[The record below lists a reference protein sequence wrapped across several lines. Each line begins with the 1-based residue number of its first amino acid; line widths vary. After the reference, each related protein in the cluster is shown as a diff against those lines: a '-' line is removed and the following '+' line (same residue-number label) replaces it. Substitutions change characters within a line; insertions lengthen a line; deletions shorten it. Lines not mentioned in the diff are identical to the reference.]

1 VRDLSSAHRA
11 NDLGEMGHKSV
22 LLIKRVNVFASV
34 LIKEIGL
41 QFFSSDK
48 SPFFGSRHIQ
58 VVISG
63 AKDEGYNLKYNN
75 KRIDSK
81 WNQLS

>member
-1 VRDLSSAHRA
+1 MRKLKKPDAQKIK
-11 NDLGEMGHKSV
+11 LG
-22 LLIKRVNVFASV
+22 
-34 LIKEIGL
+34 
-41 QFFSSDK
+41 
-48 SPFFGSRHIQ
+48 
-58 VVISG
+58 VISG

>member
-1 VRDLSSAHRA
+1 MYVYAF
-11 NDLGEMGHKSV
+11 
-22 LLIKRVNVFASV
+22 IK
-34 LIKEIGL
+34 
-41 QFFSSDK
+41 D
-48 SPFFGSRHIQ
+48 
-58 VVISG
+58 VISG

>member
-1 VRDLSSAHRA
+1 MQYVRAIA
-11 NDLGEMGHKSV
+11 QYY
-22 LLIKRVNVFASV
+22 LIWLNLKIDGVIA
-34 LIKEIGL
+34 
-41 QFFSSDK
+41 
-48 SPFFGSRHIQ
+48 
-58 VVISG
+58 VISG

>member
-1 VRDLSSAHRA
+1 MKML
-11 NDLGEMGHKSV
+11 KP
-22 LLIKRVNVFASV
+22 
-34 LIKEIGL
+34 
-41 QFFSSDK
+41 FSSTVVYK
-48 SPFFGSRHIQ
+48 IAQRISLTNQGSFCFLNGALRNKFHNNFLLQ
-58 VVISG
+58 PVISG

>member
-1 VRDLSSAHRA
+1 LFDVFDGNYWSNFKKDGLPFVLQPGSLMLSLNVDWFSPTKTM
-11 NDLGEMGHKSV
+11 NYSV
-22 LLIKRVNVFASV
+22 GAIYLI
-34 LIKEIGL
+34 
-41 QFFSSDK
+41 
-48 SPFFGSRHIQ
+48 
-58 VVISG
+58 VISG

>member
-1 VRDLSSAHRA
+1 MILK
-11 NDLGEMGHKSV
+11 M
-22 LLIKRVNVFASV
+22 
-34 LIKEIGL
+34 
-41 QFFSSDK
+41 
-48 SPFFGSRHIQ
+48 RHLAP
-58 VVISG
+58 VISG

>member
-1 VRDLSSAHRA
+1 MYELSVVYSTFSK
-11 NDLGEMGHKSV
+11 GF
-22 LLIKRVNVFASV
+22 LLCY
-34 LIKEIGL
+34 GL
-41 QFFSSDK
+41 DS
-48 SPFFGSRHIQ
+48 
-58 VVISG
+58 VISG

>member
-1 VRDLSSAHRA
+1 MFILYSMQDQISFDRLIIAGDFNYSNLRPHLLTRA
-11 NDLGEMGHKSV
+11 TS
-22 LLIKRVNVFASV
+22 
-34 LIKEIGL
+34 KEC
-41 QFFSSDK
+41 
-48 SPFFGSRHIQ
+48 
-58 VVISG
+58 VISG

>member
-1 VRDLSSAHRA
+1 LKHVVSFD
-11 NDLGEMGHKSV
+11 
-22 LLIKRVNVFASV
+22 I
-34 LIKEIGL
+34 LIKETNLKIKTL
-41 QFFSSDK
+41 LNV
-48 SPFFGSRHIQ
+48 II
-58 VVISG
+58 VISG